1 MRIKEKGCI
10 SVAGSSLQKV
20 VVVQE
25 QSRREKRL

>member
-1 MRIKEKGCI
+1 MGIKEKGSI

-25 QSRREKRL
+25 QSRRDKWL